1 MPLLPWAA
9 VCPMRQPARCASPPD
24 APARPIRQCGGV
36 LVIDIIGWIGAACLL
51 LAYALVS
58 RGRVAGGGRPYQLL
72 NIVGSIGL
80 AVNTI
85 AYKAWPST
93 ALNAFW
99 LAIGL
104 VALARLSRTNQ
115 PA

>member
-1 MPLLPWAA
+1 
-9 VCPMRQPARCASPPD
+9 
-24 APARPIRQCGGV
+24 
-36 LVIDIIGWIGAACLL
+36 
-51 LAYALVS
+51 
-58 RGRVAGGGRPYQLL
+58 
-72 NIVGSIGL
+72 
-80 AVNTI
+80 VNTI

-104 VALARLSRTNQ
+104 VALARLSRTGQ

>member
-9 VCPMRQPARCASPPD
+9 VCPMRQPARCALI
-24 APARPIRQCGGV
+24 RPMRQSGGV

-104 VALARLSRTNQ
+104 VALARLSRTGQ